1 MSKRLPIVLSV
12 LALVISVLGATSA
25 GNAAANL
32 ARGVVPPLALFA
44 NNAGKLQGH
53 TSSTVPA
60 AGQIPVLDASGAL
73 PASVLRN
80 APSFDA
86 SKVGLTG
93 GPATFLAVGDYT
105 KMTAICPAG
114 SIVIGG
120 GFDAHM
126 IIAGD
131 IRVTASLPDEGNQ
144 SWNVTVYNNPIY
156 DRSTGQVATH
166 TGKGKAYALCVKA

>member
-1 MSKRLPIVLSV
+1 MSKRLPLVLSV

-32 ARGVVPPLALFA
+32 ARGIVPPLALFA

-53 TSSTVPA
+53 TSSTVPG

-73 PASVLRN
+73 SASVLRN
-80 APSFDA
+80 APGFDTTKVVLA
-86 SKVGLTG
+86 S

-105 KMTAICPAG
+105 KMTATCPAG
-114 SIVIGG
+114 AIVIGG
-120 GFDAHM
+120 GFDGHM
-126 IIAGD
+126 INAGD

-144 SWNVTVYNNPIY
+144 SWNATVYNNPVY

-166 TGKGKAYALCVKA
+166 TGKGKAYALCYKA